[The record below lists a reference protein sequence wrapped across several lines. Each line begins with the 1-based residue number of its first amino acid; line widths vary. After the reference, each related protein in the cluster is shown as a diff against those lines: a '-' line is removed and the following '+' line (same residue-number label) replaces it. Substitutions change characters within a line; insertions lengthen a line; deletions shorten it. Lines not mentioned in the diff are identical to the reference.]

1 MKITV
6 MSAYFEP
13 EITPYTHLIADL
25 CRDWA
30 SYGAEVTVITGMA
43 SRGLD
48 EATRQE
54 YLNRTDEYLTP
65 NIRVR
70 RIGPKSKEPSQ
81 LWARGLRYLYQTHV
95 QYKTAR
101 DTDTDVYFIG
111 STPPFLGVLGTWL
124 KKKAPTLYTLH
135 DIFPDSLINTGRFK
149 EDSLIIRL
157 GRRMEQFTYQQNS
170 HIHTISEDF
179 KEILVSRGVP
189 ENKIS
194 LVYNWIDEQV
204 VVPIE
209 KKDNILISRYG
220 IDPSKYIV
228 THCGNIGHSQN
239 LEMVVDI
246 AAELEKELP
255 DLEFIIIG
263 DGGTKIDLER
273 YVQDKGA
280 GNVRILPFQPYEDIA
295 HVMSLGDVSLV
306 CSKRNVGTS
315 SFPSKTWSIMSA
327 ARPVISSF
335 DLNSELCTIIN
346 RANSG
351 LCSDAEDKQ
360 GLKNDLLTLYNDR
373 PRAAELGQN
382 GRQYIEKNLTR
393 KAATKQYYDIF
404 TALVQAEGHQAAGR
418 VAEHSKGISS

>member
-1 MKITV
+1 MRITV
-6 MSAYFEP
+6 MNAYFEP

-30 SYGAEVTVITGMA
+30 SYGAEITVITGIA

-48 EATRQE
+48 EETRVE
-54 YLNRTDEYLTP
+54 YLNRTDEYLAP

-70 RIGPKSKEPSQ
+70 RIGPKSKEPTQ
-81 LWARGLRYLYQTHV
+81 LWARGLRYLYQTYV

-111 STPPFLGVLGTWL
+111 STPPFLGMLGKWL

-135 DIFPDSLINTGRFK
+135 DIFPDSLINTGRFT
-149 EDSLIIRL
+149 EDSLIIKL
-157 GRRMEQFTYQQNS
+157 GRLMEQFTYKHNT

-179 KEILVSRGVP
+179 KQILVSRGVP
-189 ENKIS
+189 ESKIS

-220 IDPSKYIV
+220 LDPGKFFV

-246 AAELEKELP
+246 AADLEEDLP
-255 DLEFIIIG
+255 DLEFVFIG
-263 DGGTKIDLER
+263 DGGTKAELER
-273 YVQDKGA
+273 YIQDKGV
-280 GNVRILPFQPYEDIA
+280 GNVRVLPFQPYEDIA

-346 RANSG
+346 SANSG
-351 LCSDAEDKQ
+351 LCSDAEDKE
-360 GLKNDLLTLYNDR
+360 GLKNDLLTLYQDR
-373 PRAAELGQN
+373 QKAAELGQN

-393 KAATKQYYDIF
+393 KEATKKYYDIF
-404 TALVQAEGHQAAGR
+404 TALAERERYNAGSR
-418 VAEHSKGISS
+418 LEAHTRGISS